1 MERLEVGSVV
11 ELSALDCR
19 AWSPSHFTLV
29 YSGIPY
35 NLSPD
40 VTSQINVQTEQ
51 EIALSSAEAEVY
63 AMMEAVKEESR
74 LWRNSKKTILW
85 W

>member
-35 NLSPD
+35 DLSPD
-40 VTSQINVQTEQ
+40 VTSQISVQTEQ
-51 EIALSSAEAEVY
+51 ELFEQMHIFDDPFSGCSTHTTRFRPRMNGV
-63 AMMEAVKEESR
+63 
-74 LWRNSKKTILW
+74 
-85 W
+85 

>member
-11 ELSALDCR
+11 ELSVLDCR

-40 VTSQINVQTEQ
+40 VTSQISVQTEQ
-51 EIALSSAEAEVY
+51 ELFEQMHFFDDPFSSCCRRTMRFEC
-63 AMMEAVKEESR
+63 R
-74 LWRNSKKTILW
+74 I
-85 W
+85 